1 MNVRFHA
8 VCGAVVT
15 AVLCGCGTSTTSE
28 TVEILDSAPTGNAG
42 ELAAEANSL
51 YTVADYDPGANPSDD
66 LAATVSQASK
76 SGKRIIL
83 EIGGQ
88 W

>member
-1 MNVRFHA
+1 MNAQFNA
-8 VCGAVVT
+8 VFGAAVVT
-15 AVLCGCGTSTTSE
+15 ILFGCGTETTSN
-28 TVEILDSAPTGNAG
+28 SAK
-42 ELAAEANSL
+42 ELESASIGVVQQDAEAHSL
-51 YTVADYDPGANPSDD
+51 YTVADYDPGANPSVD